1 MFVSV
6 YSTTAW
12 DLEKNQLTLDL
23 YQKKLVSHYST
34 TMVNVTWKKFNQTR
48 SLPKT
53 KVGYNTT
60 MVHGT
65 WKKLSRRWYPT
76 EKNMFSIP
84 ATVLL

>member
-65 WKKLSRRWYPT
+65 LKKLNWHLIPT
-76 EKNMFSIP
+76 EENIYLFP